1 MLDEFQVLL
10 DERRLTLHADL
21 TGALPIQADRE
32 KIQRALINLIDNAI
46 RYNVP
51 GGSVTCRTFQ
61 EATRVRVTITN
72 TGPGIA
78 AADQVRIFDQFFR
91 CEKSR
96 ASEHGGA
103 GLGLTIVQRIVE
115 LHGGRLTIDSAPAGP
130 TCLQVDLPRI
140 PDAILPAV
148 P

>member
-21 TGALPIQADRE
+21 ADALPIQADRE

-61 EATRVRVTITN
+61 EATRGRVTITN

-78 AADQVRIFDQFFR
+78 AAGQVRIFGQFFR
-91 CEKSR
+91 C
-96 ASEHGGA
+96 
-103 GLGLTIVQRIVE
+103 
-115 LHGGRLTIDSAPAGP
+115 SA
-130 TCLQVDLPRI
+130 
-140 PDAILPAV
+140 
-148 P
+148 

>member
-1 MLDEFQVLL
+1 MVY
-10 DERRLTLHADL
+10 
-21 TGALPIQADRE
+21 ALSSDYLQFKRFGRQAFCFHRDR
-32 KIQRALINLIDNAI
+32 NLS
-46 RYNVP
+46 
-51 GGSVTCRTFQ
+51 G
-61 EATRVRVTITN
+61 
-72 TGPGIA
+72 GIA

-140 PDAILPAV
+140 PDGILPAV